1 MTKNEF
7 LSSLRGRLYGLPEAD
22 MEKSL
27 EYYSEMIDDRI
38 EDGMTEEEA
47 VYDMGSIDKIVSGI
61 ISDTSLPKL
70 VREKVKPKHSLRG
83 WEIALIVLGSP
94 IWLSLAFA
102 AVMVLLT
109 FYLLLWVAVAVLFAA
124 VLAFGCGVIAAFAG
138 MITFFAVGNPMSGIF
153 MLGMCAVCAGVTILT
168 VLFSGFIAKKVAVCG
183 KKIILGIKR
192 CFVGKEK

>member
-22 MEKSL
+22 IEKSL

-38 EDGMTEEEA
+38 EDGMTEEAA
-47 VYDMGSIDKIVSGI
+47 VADIGSIDEIVSGI
-61 ISDTSLPKL
+61 ISDTSLQKL

-94 IWLSLAFA
+94 VWVSLAFA
-102 AVMVLLT
+102 AVMVLLA
-109 FYLLLWVAVAVLFAA
+109 FYLLLWAAVAVLFAA
-124 VLAFGCGVIAAFAG
+124 VLAFGCSVIAALVG
-138 MITFFAVGNPMSGIF
+138 MITFFAVGNAISGVF
-153 MLGMCAVCAGVTILT
+153 MLGMCAVCAGFAILT